1 MRTKIKVIVPI
12 IVSEF
17 NQEVKREFEHFAAEG
32 TEIEVVNLTKGP
44 ASVESH
50 YDEADA
56 TPDILSKV
64 KEAEGEGFDGVIVDC
79 FGDVGVK
86 AAREIANIPVIGPGE
101 TSMLF
106 AAALGHR
113 FSVITVLKNLV
124 PMMSNAAKVL
134 GVYEKLASVR
144 YVDIPVLEVSD
155 KERLKK
161 ALYQEML
168 SAIEKDG
175 AHVLALG
182 CTGMTGVASDLS
194 RMLKEKGY
202 DVPVIDP
209 SAASLKFAEAL
220 VRMGIKQSKLTYME
234 PPEKERT
241 GPVGTE
247 ELRQG

>member
-1 MRTKIKVIVPI
+1 VPI
-12 IVSEF
+12 IVSEY
-17 NQEVKREFEHFAAEG
+17 NQEVKREFEHFAARG
-32 TEIEVVNLTKGP
+32 TEIEVVNLSRGP

-50 YDEADA
+50 YDEAAA

-64 KEAEGEGFDGVIVDC
+64 KEAEQAGFDGVIVDC

-86 AAREIANIPVIGPGE
+86 AAREITHIPVVGPGE

-106 AAALGHR
+106 AAALGHC

-124 PMMSNAAKVL
+124 PMLIDAAKVL
-134 GVYEKLASVR
+134 GVHEKLASVR
-144 YVDIPVLEVSD
+144 YVDIPVLEVAD

-168 SAIEKDG
+168 NAIEKDG
-175 AHVLALG
+175 AHVLVLG

-209 SAASLKFAEAL
+209 SAASLKFAEAQ
-220 VRMGIKQSKLTYME
+220 VRMGIKQSKITYME

-241 GPVGTE
+241 GI
-247 ELRQG
+247 

>member
-1 MRTKIKVIVPI
+1 M
-12 IVSEF
+12 
-17 NQEVKREFEHFAAEG
+17 KRELEHLAAGG
-32 TEIEVVNLTKGP
+32 TEIEVVNLAKGP

-50 YDEADA
+50 YDEAAA

-64 KEAEGEGFDGVIVDC
+64 KEAEQEGFDAVIVDC

-86 AAREIANIPVIGPGE
+86 AAREITNIPVVGPGG
-101 TSMLF
+101 TSMAF
-106 AAALGHR
+106 GAALGHR

-124 PMMSNAAKVL
+124 PMMSDAAKVL

-144 YVDIPVLEVSD
+144 YVDIPVLELAD
-155 KERLKK
+155 KEKLKK

-168 SAIEKDG
+168 NAIERDG

-182 CTGMTGVASDLS
+182 CTGMSSVASDLS
-194 RMLKEKGY
+194 QMLKENGY

-220 VRMGIKQSKLTYME
+220 VRMRIKQSKITYME

-241 GPVGTE
+241 GF
-247 ELRQG
+247 

>member
-1 MRTKIKVIVPI
+1 MPI
-12 IVSEF
+12 IVSEY
-17 NQEVKREFEHFAAEG
+17 NQEVKREFEHFAARG
-32 TEIEVVNLTKGP
+32 TEIEVVNLSRGP

-50 YDEADA
+50 YDEAAA

-64 KEAEGEGFDGVIVDC
+64 KEAEQAGFDGVIVDC

-86 AAREIANIPVIGPGE
+86 AAREITHIPIVGPGE

-106 AAALGHR
+106 AAALGYR

-124 PMMSNAAKVL
+124 PMLTDAAKVL
-134 GVYEKLASVR
+134 GVHEKLASVR
-144 YVDIPVLEVSD
+144 YVDIPVLEVAD

-168 SAIEKDG
+168 NAIEKDG
-175 AHVLALG
+175 AHVLVLG

-209 SAASLKFAEAL
+209 SAASLKFAEAQ
-220 VRMGIKQSKLTYME
+220 VRMGIKQSKITYME

-241 GPVGTE
+241 GI
-247 ELRQG
+247 

>member
-1 MRTKIKVIVPI
+1 
-12 IVSEF
+12 
-17 NQEVKREFEHFAAEG
+17 VKREFENFAAKG
-32 TEIEVVNLTKGP
+32 TEIEVVNLAKGP
-44 ASVESH
+44 ASVESR
-50 YDEADA
+50 YDDAVA
-56 TPDILSKV
+56 TPDVLTKV
-64 KEAEGEGFDGVIVDC
+64 KEAEEAGFDGVIVDC

-86 AAREIANIPVIGPGE
+86 VAREITTIPVVGAGE
-101 TSMLF
+101 ASMVF

-124 PMMSNAAKVL
+124 PILTDAAKVL
-134 GVYEKLASVR
+134 GVHEKLASIR
-144 YVDIPVLEVSD
+144 YVDIPVLEVAD

-168 SAIEKDG
+168 DAIEKDG
-175 AHVLALG
+175 AHVLVLG
-182 CTGMTGVASDLS
+182 CTGMTGVASDLGK
-194 RMLKEKGY
+194 MLKEKGY

-241 GPVGTE
+241 
-247 ELRQG
+247 L

>member
-1 MRTKIKVIVPI
+1 MPI
-12 IVSEF
+12 IVSEY
-17 NQEVKREFEHFAAEG
+17 NQEVKREFEHFAARG
-32 TEIEVVNLTKGP
+32 TEIEVVNLSRGP

-50 YDEADA
+50 YDDAVA

-64 KEAEGEGFDGVIVDC
+64 KEAEQAGFDGVIVDC

-86 AAREIANIPVIGPGE
+86 AAREITNIPVVGPGE

-106 AAALGHR
+106 AAALGHC

-124 PMMSNAAKVL
+124 PMLSDAAKVL
-134 GVYEKLASVR
+134 GVHEKLASVR
-144 YVDIPVLEVSD
+144 YVDIPVLEVAD

-168 SAIEKDG
+168 NAIEKDG
-175 AHVLALG
+175 AHVLVLG

-209 SAASLKFAEAL
+209 SAASLKFAEAQ
-220 VRMGIKQSKLTYME
+220 VRMGIKQSKITYME

-241 GPVGTE
+241 GI
-247 ELRQG
+247 

>member
-1 MRTKIKVIVPI
+1 MPI

-17 NQEVKREFEHFAAEG
+17 NQEVKREFEHFADRG
-32 TEIEVVNLTKGP
+32 TEIEVVNLAKGP
-44 ASVESH
+44 ASVESR
-50 YDEADA
+50 YDDAVA

-64 KEAEGEGFDGVIVDC
+64 KEAEREGFDSIIVDC

-86 AAREIANIPVIGPGE
+86 AAREITNIPVVGAGE
-101 TSMLF
+101 ASMVF

-113 FSVITVLKNLV
+113 FSVITVLRNAV
-124 PMMSNAAKVL
+124 PMFSDAAKVL
-134 GVYEKLASVR
+134 GIHEKLASVR
-144 YVDIPVLEVSD
+144 YVDIPVLELAD

-175 AHVLALG
+175 AHVLVLG

-220 VRMGIKQSKLTYME
+220 VRMGVKQSKITYME
-234 PPEKERT
+234 PPEKERR
-241 GPVGTE
+241 
-247 ELRQG
+247 L

>member
-1 MRTKIKVIVPI
+1 MPI

-17 NQEVKREFEHFAAEG
+17 NQEVKQEFEHFAAEG
-32 TEIEVVNLTKGP
+32 TEIEVVNLAKGP

-64 KEAEGEGFDGVIVDC
+64 KEAEREGFDGVIVDC

-86 AAREIANIPVIGPGE
+86 AAREITNIPVVGPGE

-144 YVDIPVLEVSD
+144 YVDIPVLEVAD

-194 RMLKEKGY
+194 RMLREKGY

-220 VRMGIKQSKLTYME
+220 VRMEIKQSKLTYME
-234 PPEKERT
+234 PPQKERT
-241 GPVGTE
+241 GPVAA
-247 ELRQG
+247 

>member
-1 MRTKIKVIVPI
+1 MPI

-17 NQEVKREFEHFAAEG
+17 NQEVKSEFEYFAAKG
-32 TEIEVVNLTKGP
+32 TEIDVVNLAKGP
-44 ASVESH
+44 ASVECR
-50 YDEADA
+50 YDDAVA

-64 KEAEGEGFDGVIVDC
+64 QEAEREGFDAVIVDC

-86 AAREIANIPVIGPGE
+86 VAREITNIPVVGAGE
-101 TSMLF
+101 ASMVF
-106 AAALGHR
+106 AAALGHH

-124 PMMSNAAKVL
+124 PILTDAAKVL
-134 GVYEKLASVR
+134 GVHEKLASVR
-144 YVDIPVLEVSD
+144 YIDIPVLEVAD

-168 SAIEKDG
+168 NAIEKDD
-175 AHVLALG
+175 AHVLVLG

-194 RMLKEKGY
+194 RMLKEEGY

-220 VRMGIKQSKLTYME
+220 VRMGVKQSKITYMQ

-241 GPVGTE
+241 G
-247 ELRQG
+247 L